1 MKMKNMTLGCSRR
14 NDVDNASGAI
24 NVFYAPLSN
33 QSKKNP
39 SCSTSHLFLNT
50 SSLLILQNTQS

>member
-1 MKMKNMTLGCSRR
+1 MKLKNMTLGCSRR

-33 QSKKNP
+33 QSKKTLVVALP
-39 SCSTSHLFLNT
+39 T
-50 SSLLILQNTQS
+50 SS